1 MFFLPPYYFCLCREI
16 ESLFLIWG
24 TGEYGTGSVPN
35 HSLGIPRFHLQVGWI
50 HVPSRYMD
58 PGSHMQFHRPC
69 SNGGQRINSQPIL
82 LRDNWFVHSARV
94 EHLCQGA
101 GRIWDI
107 FEVISLLWVLECTPF
122 SQCLHS
128 SKTLSIAWIIY
139 EFPLNLSS
147 ANSAE
152 WATLLEEW
160 NQQSFL
166 PFLSAKV
173 NLRKWGQLTLST

>member
-24 TGEYGTGSVPN
+24 TSEYGTGSVPN
-35 HSLGIPRFHLQVGWI
+35 HSTQPQPGDTKISSSGRLD
-50 HVPSRYMD
+50 YMD

-69 SNGGQRINSQPIL
+69 SNGWQCIISQSIL

-101 GRIWDI
+101 GRIWDM
-107 FEVISLLWVLECTPF
+107 FEVISLLWVLECKPF

-166 PFLSAKV
+166 PFLSAKAH
-173 NLRKWGQLTLST
+173 LRKWGQLTLST